1 MNTYMSSEHRHVI
14 FHEEQQ
20 LEWQYLNVIPY
31 ANRNENGE
39 KWTKKKN
46 GGVKVCEKESQAS
59 IRERPRTIDE
69 KKN

>member
-1 MNTYMSSEHRHVI
+1 MSSHMQTETKMV
-14 FHEEQQ
+14 
-20 LEWQYLNVIPY
+20 
-31 ANRNENGE
+31 RNEQ
-39 KWTKKKN
+39 KKKN